1 MAIGLLAQVMTPIV
15 MGKSSLNECKITRSW
30 RIMAKLGITKTV
42 GPDGKPS
49 FSVSPCRAK
58 PGHEGRYGCNHYR
71 HASSIKAAKRDIAL
85 MTTQEEAMDGTIN
98 FGKDLQDLSDDLR
111 QYLKSRGY
119 KEEDLPDSSDQ
130 PIITSWF
137 HNNPK
142 EAEKF
147 LNDAQEEGIIPKLKV
162 SEELGGEIRNCMKN
176 GIKVDVVADRMVG
189 LKTDE
194 DVERETDVWMTANKI
209 PMKDYEG
216 EAPIT
221 MVVCEGKS
229 EAEAAN
235 AVRKTADPVKT
246 IKGQGAMVID
256 PDDLESIGYVSMQGR
271 HAPQK

>member
-1 MAIGLLAQVMTPIV
+1 
-15 MGKSSLNECKITRSW
+15 
-30 RIMAKLGITKTV
+30 
-42 GPDGKPS
+42 
-49 FSVSPCRAK
+49 
-58 PGHEGRYGCNHYR
+58 
-71 HASSIKAAKRDIAL
+71 
-85 MTTQEEAMDGTIN
+85 
-98 FGKDLQDLSDDLR
+98 
-111 QYLKSRGY
+111 
-119 KEEDLPDSSDQ
+119 
-130 PIITSWF
+130 
-137 HNNPK
+137 
-142 EAEKF
+142 
-147 LNDAQEEGIIPKLKV
+147 
-162 SEELGGEIRNCMKN
+162 MKN

-246 IKGQGAMVID
+246 IKGQGAMMID

-271 HAPQK
+271 HTPQE